1 MNKDTFLK
9 SLYKIKWSRELYL
22 AILEEEMEYIFEM
35 IDIFDQFES
44 NEDIAKNFDK
54 LIAPYL
60 SKPIS
65 ESLKEFIKEVEKEI
79 KKFKKILTT

>member
-44 NEDIAKNFDK
+44 NEDITKSFDK

-79 KKFKKILTT
+79 KKV